1 MSITRYSFRGKIS
14 SDVIE
19 YLIIINFSFLSHAQ
33 TVWLERYSKNHS
45 ENKIHFFLEK
55 RNNLWEVLYKTEN
68 LVLGPSQVQW
78 LSR

>member
-1 MSITRYSFRGKIS
+1 MRYSFRGKIS

-55 RNNLWEVLYKTEN
+55 RNNLWEILPNIEDVVLIA
-68 LVLGPSQVQW
+68 GQIA
-78 LSR
+78 

>member
-1 MSITRYSFRGKIS
+1 MSIMRYSFRGKIS

-19 YLIIINFSFLSHAQ
+19 YLIIINFYFLSHAQ

-55 RNNLWEVLYKTEN
+55 RNNLWEILPNIEDVVLIA
-68 LVLGPSQVQW
+68 GQIA
-78 LSR
+78 